1 MKIQKLNRKQVYQT
15 IYLSRFNLILKH
27 ILGTKI
33 EKTNKLSRKLN
44 QKVGIEKNKKNQTLI
59 EKQ

>member
-27 ILGTKI
+27 IPGTKI
-33 EKTNKLSRKLN
+33 EKTNRLSRKLD
-44 QKVGIEKNKKNQTLI
+44 QKVDIEKNKKKSKIN
-59 EKQ
+59 